1 MTTNRLRLL
10 VTGAAGFIGFHAAD
24 LATARG
30 YDVHGVDLTSAS
42 GRMPDGVCDHRVAEG
57 GLPGIIAELRPDICI
72 HAAGRASVGE
82 SVIDPAPDFASG
94 PTLTFALIDTLRRY
108 YPRCRTLFL
117 SSAAVYGNPEKLPV
131 REDAPAAP
139 ISPYGFHKRQSE
151 LLCREFTDIY
161 GMKTAVARIFSAYGE
176 GLRRQVLWDICRKG
190 LIEGRL
196 LLHGTGAETRDFL
209 HVRDIAVG
217 LMQIVEGA
225 PMGGET
231 YNLASGHAVS
241 VGDLAT
247 MAMSALGVDIEP
259 EFDGWVPVGDPCY
272 WCADIS
278 KISALGFLP
287 AIPLTAGVGSY
298 AQWARQQ
305 LVTR

>member
-1 MTTNRLRLL
+1 MRLL
-10 VTGAAGFIGFHAAD
+10 VTGAAGFIGSYVAG
-24 LATARG
+24 LAVERS
-30 YDVHGVDLTSAS
+30 YEVHGVGLAEAPAIAVA
-42 GRMPDGVCDHRVAEG
+42 GLRHHRMCKGQEGFESLIEEIRPVA
-57 GLPGIIAELRPDICI
+57 CI
-72 HAAGRASVGE
+72 HAAGRASVYE
-82 SVIDPAPDFASG
+82 SVANPALDFASG
-94 PTLTFALIDTLRRY
+94 PVLTFALLDELRRHA
-108 YPRCRTLFL
+108 PECRVLFL

-131 REDAPAAP
+131 GESAPAAP
-139 ISPYGFHKRQSE
+139 ISPYGFHKHQSE
-151 LLCREFTDIY
+151 LLCREFTEVY
-161 GMKTAVARIFSAYGE
+161 GMKTAIARIFSAYGE
-176 GLRRQVLWDICRKG
+176 GLRRQVLWDICRKS

-241 VGDLAT
+241 IGDLAT
-247 MAMSALGVDIEP
+247 TAISALGVDIEP
-259 EFDGWVPVGDPCY
+259 EFDGCVPVGDPRY

-278 KISALGFLP
+278 KISALGFVP
-287 AIPLTAGVGSY
+287 AVPLTAGVGSY